1 MTIIQLNGEAR
12 DIKSGTTVAELI
24 EELGLGARPVAV
36 ERNRTVVPR
45 DTFEQAVLEDGDTV
59 EVVSFVPGG

>member
-1 MTIIQLNGEAR
+1 MTSIQLNGEAR
-12 DIKSGTTVAELI
+12 DITSGTTVADLI

-45 DTFEQAVLEDGDTV
+45 DTFDQTVLEDGDTV